1 MTGRWHISG
10 TWRAT
15 LCAAMLFAAASVTQ
29 AQSHA
34 RLQAQPQPQTSA
46 PNLAAED
53 HPPVWVARSPGHPT
67 LILLPTIHALA
78 SDDPRV
84 NAALASIA
92 NGVQAIVLETHT
104 KPTPEDTQT
113 VRRIGFYPANDNLTN
128 HVSSMTA
135 ESLAR
140 CARDSGADIHAF
152 FQTKPWLAGFA
163 VQAVRLHQWRWASDG
178 AKHVRFVRTASPLV
192 FPGIDERLETLAHG
206 RQIPL
211 IYLETMEQGMQ
222 LFDDMPAADQEAFL
236 AGVCAGLRGVKT
248 PGEVSYE
255 SFQAAWTSGDVAALE
270 HLANARYPG
279 ESDAHYD
286 FSQYLFARGT
296 DIFAATLAQ
305 DGYFYGKGPILVAVG
320 AGHFFGDR
328 SLLEHLREAGY
339 TITPPATSTAP
350 APPLPLPLHEV
361 AAR

>member
-1 MTGRWHISG
+1 MTSTRHISG
-10 TWRAT
+10 NLRAAF
-15 LCAAMLFAAASVTQ
+15 CAAWLFASLLSFAAANSAHAQTPASTPAQ
-29 AQSHA
+29 A
-34 RLQAQPQPQTSA
+34 
-46 PNLAAED
+46 AAD
-53 HPPVWVARSPGHPT
+53 HPPVWIARSPGHPT

-84 NAALASIA
+84 NTALASIA
-92 NGVQAIVLETHT
+92 DGVQAIVLETHT
-104 KPTPEDTQT
+104 KPTPEDTQM
-113 VRRIGFYPANDNLTN
+113 VRRIGFYPANDNLSN

-163 VQAVRLHQWRWASDG
+163 VQAVRLHQWRWTTDD
-178 AKHVRFVRTASPLV
+178 AKHVHFVRLASPLV
-192 FPGIDERLETLAHG
+192 FPGIDERLEMLAHR

-236 AGVCAGLRGVKT
+236 QSVCEGLRGTKT

-255 SFQAAWTSGDVAALE
+255 SFQAAWAKGDAATLE

-286 FSQYLFARGT
+286 FSQYLFTRGT
-296 DIFAATLAQ
+296 DIFAATLER

-320 AGHFFGDR
+320 AGHFFGEH
-328 SLLEHLREAGY
+328 SLLQRLRDAGY
-339 TITPPATSTAP
+339 TVTPPPTLAQP
-350 APPLPLPLHEV
+350 APLPAQPPHEV

>member
-1 MTGRWHISG
+1 MTGNRHTCG
-10 TWRAT
+10 RWRAT
-15 LCAAMLFAAASVTQ
+15 LGAVLLFAASVTHAQIQ
-29 AQSHA
+29 AQTPA
-34 RLQAQPQPQTSA
+34 PVPTPGLVAAQ
-46 PNLAAED
+46 D
-53 HPPVWVARSPGHPT
+53 HPPVWIARSPGHPT

-84 NAALASIA
+84 NVALASIA
-92 NGVQAIVLETHT
+92 DGVQAIVLETHT

-113 VRRIGFYPANDNLTN
+113 VKRIGFYPASDNLTN

-152 FQTKPWLAGFA
+152 FQTKPWLAAFA
-163 VQAVRLHQWRWASDG
+163 VQAVRLHQWHWAADG
-178 AKHVRFVRTASPLV
+178 SKRVHFVRTASPLV
-192 FPGIDERLETLAHG
+192 FPGIDERLEMLAHR

-222 LFDDMPAADQEAFL
+222 LFDEMPPADQEAFL
-236 AGVCAGLRGVKT
+236 QSVCAGLRGAKT

-255 SFQAAWTSGDVAALE
+255 SFQAAWASGDAAALE
-270 HLANARYPG
+270 QLANARYPG

-286 FSQYLFARGT
+286 FSQYLFTRGT

-328 SLLEHLREAGY
+328 SLIQHLRDAGY
-339 TITPPATSTAP
+339 TITPPALAP
-350 APPLPLPLHEV
+350 QPGTPHEV

>member
-1 MTGRWHISG
+1 MISVARISG
-10 TWRAT
+10 TCRRVA
-15 LCAAMLFAAASVTQ
+15 LACAALWLAAAYPAQ
-29 AQSHA
+29 AQAVRS
-34 RLQAQPQPQTSA
+34 
-46 PNLAAED
+46 AED
-53 HPPVWVARSPGHPT
+53 HPPVWVARSPDHPT

-78 SDDPRV
+78 IDDPRV
-84 NAALASIA
+84 NAALASLA
-92 NGVQAIVLETHT
+92 TGVQAIVLETHT
-104 KPTPEDTQT
+104 QPTPEDTQT
-113 VRRIGFYPANDNLTN
+113 IKRIGLYPASDSLAN

-140 CARDSGADIHAF
+140 CARESGADIRTF

-163 VQAVRLHQWRWASDG
+163 VEAVRLHQWQWVSNGGKRA
-178 AKHVRFVRTASPLV
+178 HFVKAAAPLV
-192 FPGIDERLETLAHG
+192 FPGIDERLETLARH

-236 AGVCAGLRGVKT
+236 QGVCTGLHGGRS

-255 SFQAAWTSGDVAALE
+255 SFQSAWAVGDAAALE
-270 HLANARYPG
+270 RLANARYPG

-320 AGHFFGDR
+320 AGHFFGER
-328 SLLEHLREAGY
+328 SLLQHLRDAGY
-339 TITPPATSTAP
+339 TITPPATAP
-350 APPLPLPLHEV
+350 QLAPPHEV

>member
-1 MTGRWHISG
+1 MSGTRQISG
-10 TWRAT
+10 TWGAT
-15 LCAAMLFAAASVTQ
+15 LCAVSLAFLLFAAAHATH
-29 AQSHA
+29 AQT
-34 RLQAQPQPQTSA
+34 LVPA
-46 PNLAAED
+46 PKLSAED
-53 HPPVWVARSPGHPT
+53 HPPVWIARSPGHPT

-84 NAALASIA
+84 NAALASIVD
-92 NGVQAIVLETHT
+92 GVQAIVLETHT

-113 VRRIGFYPANDNLTN
+113 VRRIGFYPVSDNLSN

-178 AKHVRFVRTASPLV
+178 SKSVHFVRTASPLV
-192 FPGIDERLETLAHG
+192 FPGIDERLETLAHR

-222 LFDDMPAADQEAFL
+222 LFDDMPAADQDAFL
-236 AGVCAGLRGVKT
+236 QSACEGLRGAKT

-255 SFQAAWTSGDVAALE
+255 SFQAAWAKGDAAALE
-270 HLANARYPG
+270 HLANARYAG

-296 DIFAATLAQ
+296 DIFAATLER

-320 AGHFFGDR
+320 AVHFFGDR
-328 SLLEHLREAGY
+328 SLLQHLRDAGY
-339 TITPPATSTAP
+339 TVTPPAAVTPP
-350 APPLPLPLHEV
+350 APPQLMAPHEV

>member
-1 MTGRWHISG
+1 MLLFT
-10 TWRAT
+10 
-15 LCAAMLFAAASVTQ
+15 AANMV
-29 AQSHA
+29 
-34 RLQAQPQPQTSA
+34 RAQPQTPLPGPPA
-46 PNLAAED
+46 DD
-53 HPPVWVARSPGHPT
+53 HPPVWIARSPGHPT

-84 NAALASIA
+84 NAALAELA

-104 KPTPEDTQT
+104 QPTPEDTQM
-113 VRRIGFYPANDNLTN
+113 VRRIGFYPANDNLSN

-140 CARDSGADIHAF
+140 CARESGADIRTF

-163 VQAVRLHQWRWASDG
+163 AEAVRLHQWRWVSDG
-178 AKHVRFVRTASPLV
+178 RQRAHFVKDASPQV
-192 FPGIDERLETLAHG
+192 FAGIDERLETLARH

-222 LFDDMPAADQEAFL
+222 LFDEMPADDQEAFL
-236 AGVCAGLRGVKT
+236 QGVCMGLHGGKA

-255 SFQAAWTSGDVAALE
+255 SFQAAWAAGDVAALE
-270 HLANARYPG
+270 RLANTRYPG

-286 FSQYLFARGT
+286 FSQYLFVRGT
-296 DIFAATLAQ
+296 DIFAATMAQ

-320 AGHFFGDR
+320 AGHFFGEH
-328 SLLEHLREAGY
+328 SLLAHLRDAGY
-339 TITPPATSTAP
+339 TITSPVTAQP
-350 APPLPLPLHEV
+350 HGAPPNEV
-361 AAR
+361 AVR

>member
-1 MTGRWHISG
+1 MPGTRHISG
-10 TWRAT
+10 TLRAA
-15 LCAAMLFAAASVTQ
+15 LRAALPFALFSLFSSVFSANVVYAQAPAAASNPAV
-29 AQSHA
+29 
-34 RLQAQPQPQTSA
+34 
-46 PNLAAED
+46 ED
-53 HPPVWVARSPGHPT
+53 HPPVWIARSPGHPT

-92 NGVQAIVLETHT
+92 DGVQAIVLETHT

-113 VRRIGFYPANDNLTN
+113 VRRIGFYPASDNLTN

-178 AKHVRFVRTASPLV
+178 SKRVHFVRTAAPLV
-192 FPGIDERLETLAHG
+192 FPGIDERLEALARH

-236 AGVCAGLRGVKT
+236 QSVCEGLRGAKT

-255 SFQAAWTSGDVAALE
+255 SFQAAWAKGDAAALE

-286 FSQYLFARGT
+286 FSQYLFSRGT
-296 DIFAATLAQ
+296 DIFAATLER

-320 AGHFFGDR
+320 AGHFFGER
-328 SLLEHLREAGY
+328 SLLQHLRDAGY
-339 TITPPATSTAP
+339 TVTPPPALTQPTPLP
-350 APPLPLPLHEV
+350 APPLHEV

>member
-1 MTGRWHISG
+1 MPGTRHISG
-10 TWRAT
+10 TLRAA
-15 LCAAMLFAAASVTQ
+15 LRAALPFALFSLFSSVFSANAVYAQAPAAASNPAV
-29 AQSHA
+29 
-34 RLQAQPQPQTSA
+34 
-46 PNLAAED
+46 ED
-53 HPPVWVARSPGHPT
+53 HPPVWIARSPGHPT

-92 NGVQAIVLETHT
+92 DGVQAIVLETHT

-113 VRRIGFYPANDNLTN
+113 VRRIGFYPASDNLTN

-178 AKHVRFVRTASPLV
+178 SKRVHFVRTAAPLV
-192 FPGIDERLETLAHG
+192 FPGIDERLETLARH

-236 AGVCAGLRGVKT
+236 QSVCEGLRGAKT

-255 SFQAAWTSGDVAALE
+255 SFQAAWAKGDAAALE

-286 FSQYLFARGT
+286 FSQYLFSRGT
-296 DIFAATLAQ
+296 DIFAATLER

-320 AGHFFGDR
+320 AGHFFGER
-328 SLLEHLREAGY
+328 SLLQHLRDAGY
-339 TITPPATSTAP
+339 TVTPPPALTQPTPLP
-350 APPLPLPLHEV
+350 APPLHEV